1 MLSSLRINLTTGWY
15 CLIMADMRVA
25 PIVRRRVTSSR
36 DRFWHADDFDGS
48 PAAVTKELS
57 RLADTGDL
65 RRVRRGLYWRG
76 TPTPLG
82 MAPPPPG
89 RLTREVVGSSGV
101 GPAGLS
107 AALALGLTTQVPRFD
122 TIAVPARV
130 PRNPGSVR
138 LVSRAAS
145 TKRHSENL
153 RPSEVALFEVLRDW
167 PALVD
172 LSTSEAADHIGRLF
186 DTGEIRVDKLIR
198 ASSSEPPR
206 VRERLRSLLGYIG
219 KSQSAEAV
227 SPARSRQVHRDLA
240 IVG

>member
-25 PIVRRRVTSSR
+25 PTVRERVTSSR
-36 DRFWHADDFDGS
+36 DCFWHTDDFDGS

-57 RLADTGDL
+57 RLADSGDL

-82 MAPPPPG
+82 MAPPPPD
-89 RLTREVVGSSGV
+89 RLTREVVGNSGV

-122 TIAVPARV
+122 TIAVPGRI
-130 PRNPGSVR
+130 PRNPGSLR

-153 RPSEVALFEVLRDW
+153 RSAEVALFEVLRDW
-167 PALVD
+167 PGLVE
-172 LSTSEAADHIGRLF
+172 LSTSEAVNYIGRLI
-186 DTGEIRVDKLIR
+186 DADEIRVDRLVR

-219 KSQSAEAV
+219 KSQIAEAIL
-227 SPARSRQVHRDLA
+227 PARSRQVHQDLA
-240 IVG
+240 IAG